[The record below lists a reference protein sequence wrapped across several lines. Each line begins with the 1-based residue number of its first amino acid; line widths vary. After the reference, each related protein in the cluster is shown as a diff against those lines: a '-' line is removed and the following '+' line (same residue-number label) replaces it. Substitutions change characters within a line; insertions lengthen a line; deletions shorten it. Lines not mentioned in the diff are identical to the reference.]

1 MVFGDALETMVTEV
15 FLSFFPFH
23 GLVFISMK
31 CSWKKNSEGLATW
44 SSSREH
50 GIGVQT
56 FTNNSVTLE
65 TIFPNFLPGLDSASI
80 GGSICFIVCKLE
92 T

>member
-31 CSWKKNSEGLATW
+31 CSWKKTQKGWQHGVVAENMGLGFRPLLT
-44 SSSREH
+44 
-50 GIGVQT
+50 
-56 FTNNSVTLE
+56 TL
-65 TIFPNFLPGLDSASI
+65 
-80 GGSICFIVCKLE
+80 
-92 T
+92 